1 MAEQGDLL
9 RRPLAWGRSLR
20 PQQWIKNGLVFLPL
34 LFAVGVVWS
43 PGDLAQL
50 PDLLITLGVVFLA
63 FCAVSSGVYLIND
76 LSDRAS
82 DRNHPLK
89 RRRPIA
95 SGAVAVPVALASVV
109 VLIGGGLAAL
119 ALSDLVLLWIG
130 LVYVGINLAYSLGA
144 KNVVLVD
151 VLAVASGY
159 VIRVALGALAI
170 GVVPSPWLY
179 ATTAAG
185 ALFIVLGRRY
195 AELRLAGR
203 ETLPQGATPQ
213 RPGLSSYSGPF
224 IGQLLTISATAAWL
238 SYTLYTV
245 EAQPAGKRRHAA
257 DGAFGYRRIVP
268 VSLPPEHQR
277 RRGIPGALDHQ
288 RPAHDPVHR
297 DLDCRV
303 RRGSFV
309 GRVTENLI
317 KIRKDSRR

>member
-119 ALSDLVLLWIG
+119 ALSDLVLLSIG

-195 AELRLAGR
+195 AEVRLAGG

-213 RPGLSSYSGPF
+213 RPVLSSYSGPF
-224 IGQLLTISATAAWL
+224 IGQLLNISATAAWL

-245 EAQPAGKRRHAA
+245 EAPNLPEN
-257 DGAFGYRRIVP
+257 GAMLLTVP
-268 VSLPPEHQR
+268 LVTVGLFRYLYLLNTSEDAESPEHL
-277 RRGIPGALDHQ
+277 IIK
-288 RPAHDPVHR
+288 
-297 DLDCRV
+297 DLPMILSIV
-303 RRGSFV
+303 TWIAGSAAV
-309 GRVTENLI
+309 LLWAV
-317 KIRKDSRR
+317 

>member
-1 MAEQGDLL
+1 MAEKGDLL

-195 AELRLAGR
+195 AEVRLAGG

-213 RPGLSSYSGPF
+213 RPVLSSYSGPF

-245 EAQPAGKRRHAA
+245 EAPNLPEN
-257 DGAFGYRRIVP
+257 GAMLLTVP
-268 VSLPPEHQR
+268 LVTVGLFRYLYLLNTSEDAESPEHL
-277 RRGIPGALDHQ
+277 IIK
-288 RPAHDPVHR
+288 
-297 DLDCRV
+297 DLPMILSIV
-303 RRGSFV
+303 TWIAGSAAV
-309 GRVTENLI
+309 LLWAV
-317 KIRKDSRR
+317 